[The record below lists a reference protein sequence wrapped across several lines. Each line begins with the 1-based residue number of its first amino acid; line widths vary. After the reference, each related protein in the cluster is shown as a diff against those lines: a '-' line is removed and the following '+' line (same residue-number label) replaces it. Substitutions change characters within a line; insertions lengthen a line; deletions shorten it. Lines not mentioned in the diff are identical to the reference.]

1 MQFEWINLAQSKQE
15 TVEKSAY
22 AVPGFTLYITWQESK
37 LRKKIRSYK
46 ESDVLKVFKGVK
58 KSLDETY

>member
-22 AVPGFTLYITWQESK
+22 AVPRFTLFILLDKKVSLEKK
-37 LRKKIRSYK
+37 LEAIRKAMFWRFLR
-46 ESDVLKVFKGVK
+46 ELRRA
-58 KSLDETY
+58 